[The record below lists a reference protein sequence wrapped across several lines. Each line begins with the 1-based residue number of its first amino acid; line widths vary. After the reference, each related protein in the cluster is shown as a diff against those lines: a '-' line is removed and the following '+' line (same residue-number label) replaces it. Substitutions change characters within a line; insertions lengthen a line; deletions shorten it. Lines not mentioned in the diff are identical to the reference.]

1 MFIAN
6 SKTEIYDK
14 FSMLFNCTFSLFLGF
29 VKDFEK
35 LRRFIE
41 TKKISL
47 NVAAD
52 EGDLL
57 LCKLLLCDGAIVYT
71 ADTTEPTSLYVAAS
85 RGHIDVCKL
94 LINFTTS
101 VNKVNKLNKTALWA
115 AADEGHVDV
124 CKLLLDNEAIVD
136 WDDGWQQNPLYAAVS
151 RGHIDVCK
159 LLINSGASV
168 NKVDVRDKT
177 PLLVAAKRGHTDIC
191 ILLEDHRADISCM
204 EKEIEPLLDISSQE
218 MRKLLLRWKDEIGK
232 KFRIVHLVTCLVR
245 SSRLALD
252 AISNPLLIL

>member
-1 MFIAN
+1 M
-6 SKTEIYDK
+6 
-14 FSMLFNCTFSLFLGF
+14 
-29 VKDFEK
+29 
-35 LRRFIE
+35 
-41 TKKISL
+41 
-47 NVAAD
+47 
-52 EGDLL
+52 
-57 LCKLLLCDGAIVYT
+57 
-71 ADTTEPTSLYVAAS
+71 
-85 RGHIDVCKL
+85 
-94 LINFTTS
+94 INFGAS
-101 VNKVNKLNKTALWA
+101 VNKVDDSKKTALWA
-115 AADEGHVDV
+115 AADGGHVDV
-124 CKLLLDNEAIVD
+124 CKILLDNEAIVD
-136 WDDGWQQNPLYAAVS
+136 WDDAWKKNPLYAAAR
-151 RGHIDVCK
+151 RGHIGVCK
-159 LLINSGASV
+159 LLINFGASV